1 MDEQR
6 CSVELCVECHQ
17 ELTPPTVMLAGN
29 RVHRQCFKEWAKRLR
44 ALGINHKTLMQV
56 SMPDRSSETDEIKVI
71 TIRNVNQATITSL
84 DGILTIQGRNIEAD
98 DNYHTFEE
106 LYEHRYALFLALCK
120 RVFHDLT
127 RDPNAPTPWCSKLH
141 ADGTMFEG
149 HFIAGIG
156 LEPGTEIAYHLP
168 LRLFEETLQ
177 WCLYREHAPEYSGY
191 TSHDVL
197 KRLREL

>member
-1 MDEQR
+1 
-6 CSVELCVECHQ
+6 
-17 ELTPPTVMLAGN
+17 
-29 RVHRQCFKEWAKRLR
+29 
-44 ALGINHKTLMQV
+44 
-56 SMPDRSSETDEIKVI
+56 MPDRSSEGLEIKTVTLRGKEYMI
-71 TIRNVNQATITSL
+71 VAAGSDYTTYE
-84 DGILTIQGRNIEAD
+84 GPGLTAD

-127 RDPNAPTPWCSKLH
+127 RDPNAHTPWCSKLH